1 MILDKD
7 INTKGEKVVTLKIIS
22 NPNIHLI
29 KEEKVL
35 KFKL

>member
-7 INTKGEKVVTLKIIS
+7 ITTKGEKVVTLKIIS
-22 NPNIHLI
+22 SPNIHLI
-29 KEEKVL
+29 KEENFL